1 MQTKTGSSAA
11 GRADSQN
18 TAFVISNVK
27 ICQRPLN
34 PRLIAQKKGKE
45 DQMESAISNET
56 PVLTR
61 ADRLLLKTSPQSHE
75 SHRHSKSKQDARQ
88 YMSVKQMGDLLGL
101 GRTERYWLVHQNRFE
116 TETIRGKMWVNVS
129 SFENWY
135 ANQVKYRKIN
145 GEEPGQKLREWSY
158 SIRDIAG
165 MLNVSESR
173 VYKLAK
179 NGTFETIHI
188 DDRIRIPRAS
198 FDTWY
203 SSQDHFRNEEDR
215 RKDVEAVRDTITLP
229 QMAALLGI
237 SRKQVY
243 GILKSPKYAKY
254 FSIVTYAGHRRVTK
268 ESFSAFLDAQ
278 DRYALALETTDE
290 AAIDGYS
297 SDDCAS
303 NTGETTDRPFDAS
316 SAISSDK
323 GSLPSELRE
332 STSSNSPDPCKE
344 DSSSLPEYLPIAKAA
359 SMAGISRQALSKYG
373 DNNSFEMIKRAGR
386 IYIRQSTFASWL
398 DGRNSDKAQI
408 NES

>member
-1 MQTKTGSSAA
+1 MAGWPSKVRFVKIKQQTKIGSSTT

-18 TAFVISNVK
+18 IAFVIENVK
-27 ICQRPLN
+27 TCQRRLN

-145 GEEPGQKLREWSY
+145 GEEPGQKLSEWSY

-188 DDRIRIPRAS
+188 DDRIRITQAS

-229 QMAALLGI
+229 QMAALL
-237 SRKQVY
+237 
-243 GILKSPKYAKY
+243 P
-254 FSIVTYAGHRRVTK
+254 
-268 ESFSAFLDAQ
+268 
-278 DRYALALETTDE
+278 
-290 AAIDGYS
+290 
-297 SDDCAS
+297 
-303 NTGETTDRPFDAS
+303 
-316 SAISSDK
+316 
-323 GSLPSELRE
+323 
-332 STSSNSPDPCKE
+332 
-344 DSSSLPEYLPIAKAA
+344 
-359 SMAGISRQALSKYG
+359 
-373 DNNSFEMIKRAGR
+373 
-386 IYIRQSTFASWL
+386 
-398 DGRNSDKAQI
+398 
-408 NES
+408 

>member
-1 MQTKTGSSAA
+1 
-11 GRADSQN
+11 
-18 TAFVISNVK
+18 
-27 ICQRPLN
+27 
-34 PRLIAQKKGKE
+34 
-45 DQMESAISNET
+45 MESAISNET

-75 SHRHSKSKQDARQ
+75 SQRNSKAKQDARQ

-145 GEEPGQKLREWSY
+145 GEEPGQKLSEWSY

-188 DDRIRIPRAS
+188 DDRIRITQAS

-254 FSIVTYAGHRRVTK
+254 FSIVTYAGRRRVTK
-268 ESFSAFLDAQ
+268 ESFAAFLDGQ
-278 DRYALALETTDE
+278 DRYALASETTDE
-290 AAIDGYS
+290 TAIDGYS
-297 SDDCAS
+297 SDDCAN

-323 GSLPSELRE
+323 GSLPSELSE
-332 STSSNSPDPCKE
+332 STSSDSPDPCKE
-344 DSSSLPEYLPIAKAA
+344 VYSPLPEYLPIAKAA
-359 SMAGISRQALSKYG
+359 SLAGISRQALSKYG
-373 DNNSFEMIKRAGR
+373 DNGSFEMIKRAGR

>member
-1 MQTKTGSSAA
+1 
-11 GRADSQN
+11 
-18 TAFVISNVK
+18 
-27 ICQRPLN
+27 
-34 PRLIAQKKGKE
+34 
-45 DQMESAISNET
+45 MESAISNET
-56 PVLTR
+56 PVLTL

-75 SHRHSKSKQDARQ
+75 SQRNSKAKQDARQ
-88 YMSVKQMGDLLGL
+88 YISVKHMGDLLGL
-101 GRTERYWLVHQNRFE
+101 GKTERYWLVHQNRFV

-145 GEEPGQKLREWSY
+145 GEEPGQKLNEWSY

-179 NGTFETIHI
+179 SGAFETIHI

-198 FDTWY
+198 FDMWY

-237 SRKQVY
+237 SRDQVY

-290 AAIDGYS
+290 ATIDGYS

-303 NTGETTDRPFDAS
+303 NTGETTDRTSDVS
-316 SAISSDK
+316 SAISLDK
-323 GSLPSELRE
+323 GSLPSELSE

-344 DSSSLPEYLPIAKAA
+344 VSSSLPEYLPIAKAA
-359 SMAGISRQALSKYG
+359 SMASISRQALSKYG
-373 DNNSFEMIKRAGR
+373 DNGSFEMIKRAGR

-398 DGRNSDKAQI
+398 ESRNSDKAQI

>member
-1 MQTKTGSSAA
+1 
-11 GRADSQN
+11 
-18 TAFVISNVK
+18 
-27 ICQRPLN
+27 
-34 PRLIAQKKGKE
+34 
-45 DQMESAISNET
+45 MESAISNEA

-145 GEEPGQKLREWSY
+145 GEEPGQILNEWSY
-158 SIRDIAG
+158 SVRDIAG

-173 VYKLAK
+173 VYELAK
-179 NGTFETIHI
+179 NGAFEPIHI

-237 SRKQVY
+237 PRKQVY

-254 FSIVTYAGHRRVTK
+254 FSIVTYAGRRRVTK
-268 ESFSAFLDAQ
+268 ESFAAFLDGQ
-278 DRYALALETTDE
+278 DRYALVAENTAET
-290 AAIDGYS
+290 AID
-297 SDDCAS
+297 DHVINDCAG
-303 NTGETTDRPFDAS
+303 NTGEMTDCSSDTS
-316 SAISSDK
+316 SAISADK
-323 GSLPSELRE
+323 GSLPSELSE